1 MFVSTSNA
9 LKLAEVDTSA
19 KAREFYQ
26 LPKFL
31 FKGNEFKKMSLKAK
45 LAYSFFMNRL
55 KLSVKNKWTDNE
67 NNVFIVFTNAELAK
81 ELNCSVVTAIKTIN
95 ELKNK
100 KLIKTKRQGQ
110 GKPNLI
116 FLCKVVKVKEQEEQE
131 EIDTST
137 NPVLFVSNVSNK
149 NSENSEVEEVE
160 ASETSV
166 KEKNTKNTSTTS
178 TYYYSNYSNSSN
190 SKNYP
195 KKKNTNAHSFTNYE
209 QPNLDFKMLRELEIE
224 SLKHIE

>member
-116 FLCKVVKVKEQEEQE
+116 FLCKVVKVKEQEE
-131 EIDTST
+131 IDTST
-137 NPVLFVSNVSNK
+137 NPVLFVSNK
-149 NSENSEVEEVE
+149 NSENSEVE

-166 KEKNTKNTSTTS
+166 KEKNTSTTS

-224 SLKHIE
+224 SLKHIEW

>member
-137 NPVLFVSNVSNK
+137 NPVLFVSNK
-149 NSENSEVEEVE
+149 NSENSEVE

-166 KEKNTKNTSTTS
+166 KEKNTSTTS

>member
-31 FKGNEFKKMSLKAK
+31 FKDNEFKKMSLKAK

-55 KLSVKNKWTDNE
+55 KLSVKNKWIDNE

-81 ELNCSVVTAIKTIN
+81 ELNCSVVTAIKTIK

-116 FLCKVVKVKEQEEQE
+116 FLCKVVKVKEQEE
-131 EIDTST
+131 IDTST
-137 NPVLFVSNVSNK
+137 NPVLFVSNK

>member
-31 FKGNEFKKMSLKAK
+31 FKDNEFKKMSLKAK

-55 KLSVKNKWTDNE
+55 KLSVKNKWIDNE

-81 ELNCSVVTAIKTIN
+81 ELNCSVVTAIKTIK

-116 FLCKVVKVKEQEEQE
+116 FLCKVVKVKEQEE
-131 EIDTST
+131 IDTST
-137 NPVLFVSNVSNK
+137 NPVLFVSNK
-149 NSENSEVEEVE
+149 NSENSEVE

-166 KEKNTKNTSTTS
+166 KEKNTSTTS
-178 TYYYSNYSNSSN
+178 TYYYSNYSNS
-190 SKNYP
+190 KNYKNYS